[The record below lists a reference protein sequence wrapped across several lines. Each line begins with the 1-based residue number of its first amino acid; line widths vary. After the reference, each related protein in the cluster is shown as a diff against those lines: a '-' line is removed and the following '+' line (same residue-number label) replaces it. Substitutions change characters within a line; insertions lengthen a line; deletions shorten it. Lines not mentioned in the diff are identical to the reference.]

1 MVNEAGPEMFRPST
15 DGFIMNAAS
24 TERLIR
30 GVESLVTAGG
40 GDTINIYGVSDPMR
54 AARYVGREKRANAW
68 ARGVG

>member
-1 MVNEAGPEMFRPST
+1 MFVPNTSGFVMNHTESRALVDGVRALVN
-15 DGFIMNAAS
+15 NANQ
-24 TERLIR
+24 
-30 GVESLVTAGG
+30 GG